1 MIRLTGT
8 DRFIAEVTD
17 AAIAAVAAVAA
28 VAAFAA
34 KEFASGAATIFML
47 TMTP

>member
-8 DRFIAEVTD
+8 APFIAEVTD
-17 AAIAAVAAVAA
+17 AAIATI
-28 VAAFAA
+28 AAFAA

>member
-17 AAIAAVAAVAA
+17 AAVAAIAAV
-28 VAAFAA
+28 AA
-34 KEFASGAATIFML
+34 KEFASGAAYLFML

>member
-17 AAIAAVAAVAA
+17 AAVAAE
-28 VAAFAA
+28 
-34 KEFASGAATIFML
+34 EFVSGAATIFML
-47 TMTP
+47 TMTL

>member
-1 MIRLTGT
+1 MMQRTGA

-17 AAIAAVAAVAA
+17 AAIATI
-28 VAAFAA
+28 AAFAA

>member
-8 DRFIAEVTD
+8 APFIAEVTD
-17 AAIAAVAAVAA
+17 AVGAAV
-28 VAAFAA
+28 AA
-34 KEFASGAATIFML
+34 KEFASGAAYLFML

>member
-17 AAIAAVAAVAA
+17 AAVAAVAA
-28 VAAFAA
+28 IAAVAA
-34 KEFASGAATIFML
+34 KEFASGAAYLFML

>member
-17 AAIAAVAAVAA
+17 AAIAAVAA